1 MKMRGNKRKET
12 RFARFSRRLL
22 IVSFMLFVIG
32 SVALNSYESSLN
44 IQCQDLEKEIA
55 TIQSDIDGLEM
66 KKQELVAFSRIES
79 IAKKKGLDYKQS
91 TMTAAVVG
99 VQRD

>member
-1 MKMRGNKRKET
+1 MRGNKRKET

-22 IVSFMLFVIG
+22 IVSFMMFVIG
-32 SVALNSYESSLN
+32 IVALNSYESSLN

>member
-1 MKMRGNKRKET
+1 
-12 RFARFSRRLL
+12 
-22 IVSFMLFVIG
+22 MLFVIG

>member
-1 MKMRGNKRKET
+1 MRGNKRKET

>member
-1 MKMRGNKRKET
+1 MM
-12 RFARFSRRLL
+12 
-22 IVSFMLFVIG
+22 FVIG
-32 SVALNSYESSLN
+32 IVALNSYESSLN